1 VAPGNRLSQGRDRV
15 RAQSGTAVAAL
26 SSTTHIEEA
35 GMKTT
40 LLASLLAAAFGLT
53 VNGAIAQNADLQDSE
68 DAMEKPT
75 EQASPS
81 QAPDAAASQSTP
93 EATQPDDAVTGAE
106 AGTDQAPDSAQQQ
119 SDIPG
124 QSQGA
129 VGRPEQEQTTGQG
142 QGVKKSGGTAEA
154 KQPDTAAPEQS
165 QGTVGRPEEGDAG
178 QGEGVA
184 EQPK

>member
-1 VAPGNRLSQGRDRV
+1 
-15 RAQSGTAVAAL
+15 
-26 SSTTHIEEA
+26 
-35 GMKTT
+35 MKTT
-40 LLASLLAAAFGLT
+40 LLASLLAVAFGLT

-81 QAPDAAASQSTP
+81 RAPNAGASQSQP
-93 EATQPDDAVTGAE
+93 EATQPDDAVGGAE
-106 AGTDQAPDSAQQQ
+106 AGTEQAPDSAQQQ

-142 QGVKKSGGTAEA
+142 QGVKESGGTAEA
-154 KQPDTAAPEQS
+154 KQPDA
-165 QGTVGRPEEGDAG
+165 TVGQPEEDDTMGK
-178 QGEGVA
+178 GEGAA
-184 EQPK
+184 EQPKK